1 MSVAV
6 GATYDATIADTNNL
20 HRRVIIICSGAIGAA
35 AVVGWLLAAFAV
47 RPLKRLA
54 QQTRAIDVG
63 GDAPDVEVRG
73 ATEAVEIAEAVNGM
87 VQRIWEEQ
95 DRTKAALVTSR
106 DFAAVTSHELRTPL
120 TAMRTNLEVLAT
132 LDMPEE
138 QRKEVLNDVMLAIW
152 KGAASFDG
160 RSRPST
166 WIFGIAYH
174 KALKALARR
183 PVEVDSDSEGPEPV
197 ERDEPESLAAR
208 RELAGVLGRALGS
221 LSPEQRAVVELTYYY
236 GLAYPEIA
244 EIVGCPVN
252 TVKTR
257 MFHARRRLRELLPGM
272 GVSGYAG

>member
-1 MSVAV
+1 MTS
-6 GATYDATIADTNNL
+6 TDELTL
-20 HRRVIIICSGAIGAA
+20 LRRVAA
-35 AVVGWLLAAFAV
+35 KDRKAFEALYHLYYRRLFGYLLK
-47 RPLKRLA
+47 L
-54 QQTRAIDVG
+54 TRRAEL
-63 GDAPDVEVRG
+63 VE
-73 ATEAVEIAEAVNGM
+73 
-87 VQRIWEEQ
+87 
-95 DRTKAALVTSR
+95 
-106 DFAAVTSHELRTPL
+106 
-120 TAMRTNLEVLAT
+120 
-132 LDMPEE
+132 
-138 QRKEVLNDVMLAIW
+138 EVLNDVMLAIW

-183 PVEVDSDSEGPEPV
+183 PMAEVDGDAESSPEPV
-197 ERDEPESLAAR
+197 DRDEPESLAAR

-257 MFHARRRLRELLPGM
+257 MFHARRRLKELLPGM

>member
-1 MSVAV
+1 LNRFPRFRVILYVMTS
-6 GATYDATIADTNNL
+6 TDELTL
-20 HRRVIIICSGAIGAA
+20 LRRVATKDRKAFEALYHLYYRRLFGY
-35 AVVGWLLAAFAV
+35 LLK
-47 RPLKRLA
+47 L
-54 QQTRAIDVG
+54 TRRVDL
-63 GDAPDVEVRG
+63 VE
-73 ATEAVEIAEAVNGM
+73 
-87 VQRIWEEQ
+87 
-95 DRTKAALVTSR
+95 
-106 DFAAVTSHELRTPL
+106 
-120 TAMRTNLEVLAT
+120 
-132 LDMPEE
+132 
-138 QRKEVLNDVMLAIW
+138 EVLNDVMLAIW

-174 KALKALARR
+174 KGLKALARR
-183 PVEVDSDSEGPEPV
+183 PAEVDGDAEGGPEPV
-197 ERDEPESLAAR
+197 DRDEPESLAAR

>member
-1 MSVAV
+1 MRQRAPGIEPFHCFRDILYAMTSTDELTLLRRVAV
-6 GATYDATIADTNNL
+6 KDRKAFEALYHL
-20 HRRVIIICSGAIGAA
+20 YYRRLFGY
-35 AVVGWLLAAFAV
+35 LLK
-47 RPLKRLA
+47 L
-54 QQTRAIDVG
+54 TRRAEM
-63 GDAPDVEVRG
+63 VE
-73 ATEAVEIAEAVNGM
+73 
-87 VQRIWEEQ
+87 
-95 DRTKAALVTSR
+95 
-106 DFAAVTSHELRTPL
+106 
-120 TAMRTNLEVLAT
+120 
-132 LDMPEE
+132 
-138 QRKEVLNDVMLAIW
+138 EVLNDVMLAIW

-183 PVEVDSDSEGPEPV
+183 PAAEVDGEAEGKPEPV
-197 ERDEPESLAAR
+197 DRDEPESLAAR

-257 MFHARRRLRELLPGM
+257 MFHARRRLKELLPGM